1 MLRRFIDN
9 KTSGRATVAILFA
22 CVLAL
27 ILFSACFSDA
37 HRSSR
42 LILVSAAV
50 SLKDA
55 FVELGQLHEQR
66 TGIKIQFNF
75 GASGALQKQIEAGAP
90 VDVFASAGAKQMD
103 ELNAK
108 GLIVSA
114 SKRDFAGNV
123 LVLIQPLDGAPMS
136 SFADLA
142 KPVVKKIAMGNPKT
156 VPAGQYTQQTFN
168 RMKLLPGIQ
177 PKLIYAEDVR
187 QVLDYVVRGEVDAGV
202 VYSSDAQAAGSS
214 VRIIARAPDDAH
226 DPILYPIAIV
236 DASKKDFL
244 ARKFIELLLSPEGQS
259 ILAKHG
265 FVPVSGSA
273 QNSQ

>member
-1 MLRRFIDN
+1 MSRRFIDN
-9 KTSGRATVAILFA
+9 KRSSRASVAILSA
-22 CVLAL
+22 CMLAL

-37 HRSSR
+37 PYSSR
-42 LILVSAAV
+42 SILVSAAV

-55 FVELGQLHEQR
+55 FSELAQLHEQR
-66 TGIKIQFNF
+66 TGIKIRFNF

-103 ELNAK
+103 ELNSK
-108 GLIVSA
+108 GLIISD
-114 SKRDFAGNV
+114 SRRDFVRNV
-123 LVLIQPLDGAPMS
+123 LVLIQTVDGPPLS

-142 KPVVKKIAMGNPKT
+142 KPEVKKIAMGNPKT

-168 RMKLLPGIQ
+168 RIKLLPGIQ
-177 PKLIYAEDVR
+177 RKLIYAEDVR

-202 VYSSDAQAAGSS
+202 VYSSDAQSGGSR

-226 DPILYPIAIV
+226 DPILYPIAV
-236 DASKKDFL
+236 VETSQTP
-244 ARKFIELLLSPEGQS
+244 ARAQKFIELLVSPEGQG

-265 FVPVSGSA
+265 FVPVR
-273 QNSQ
+273 